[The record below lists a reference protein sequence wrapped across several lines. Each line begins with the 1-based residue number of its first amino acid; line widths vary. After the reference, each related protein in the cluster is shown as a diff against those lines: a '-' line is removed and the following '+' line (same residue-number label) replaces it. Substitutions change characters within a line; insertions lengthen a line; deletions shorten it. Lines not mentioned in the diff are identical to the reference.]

1 MAAVLLL
8 CALLTGANAPQA
20 TAPGDVIADIRV
32 HGNHVTADADVIRL
46 SGLVKGAPFT
56 SDTIAAAT
64 RLLEKSGQFNDV
76 QVLKRFAS
84 IDDPSEIVVMIVV
97 NEGAVKIELPDMPS
111 GPTPPGWRPKIV
123 KRTFGQN
130 VMWFPILDQEDGYSP
145 RFGVRFAYVRS
156 ARSKSRLSM
165 PLTWG
170 GERRAGLE
178 WEKGFEHG
186 RLQVGGALTSTT
198 HPYYDERD
206 GRRRVWARLEG
217 TARRLHVGGTATAQ
231 RITFGGNVDQVKTL
245 GVDATLDTRLDPV
258 LPRNA
263 VYVFASAEEVR
274 LSPDQG
280 TKREPYVR
288 RKVDASVYLGT
299 IKQAVLVGRV
309 LREDATAS
317 QPRYF
322 KPMLG
327 GMNSLRG
334 YDTASLVGDTLVA
347 GTLELRVP
355 LTSPIS
361 VGTFGMRTFIDRGTV
376 FDRGQRFK
384 DQDLKQGYGGGV
396 FFALPTFSM
405 NLDLAYSS
413 EKNFRL
419 HFSGGFSF

>member
-1 MAAVLLL
+1 MTAFLLFCVWL
-8 CALLTGANAPQA
+8 AGAAPQA
-20 TAPGDVIADIRV
+20 AAPGDVIADVRV
-32 HGNHVTADADVIRL
+32 HGNHVTADAEVIRL

-56 SDTIAAAT
+56 NDTIPAAK
-64 RLLEKSGQFNDV
+64 RLLEKSGKFDDV

-84 IDDPSEIVVMIVV
+84 IDDPSQIVVMLVV
-97 NEGAVKIELPDMPS
+97 NEGAVRIELPDMPS
-111 GPTPPGWRPKIV
+111 GPTPADWRPKIV

-145 RFGVRFAYVRS
+145 RFGVRFAYVPS

-178 WEKGFEHG
+178 WEKGFDHG
-186 RLQVGGALTSTT
+186 RLQVGGALTSTK

-206 GRRRVWARLEG
+206 GRRRAWARLEG
-217 TARRLHVGGTATAQ
+217 TAKRLHVGGTATLQ
-231 RITFGGNVDQVKTL
+231 RINFGGNVDQVKTI
-245 GVDATLDTRLDPV
+245 GADATFDTRLDPV

-263 VYVFASAEEVR
+263 IHVFASAEQVR
-274 LSPDQG
+274 LTPDQG
-280 TKREPYVR
+280 PKWDPYVR

-309 LREDATAS
+309 VREDATAS
-317 QPRYF
+317 QPLYF

-334 YDTASLVGDTLVA
+334 YETASFVGDTLVA

-361 VGTFGMRTFIDRGTV
+361 VGKFGVRTFIDRGTV
-376 FDRGQRFK
+376 YDRGQRFK
-384 DQDLKQGYGGGV
+384 DQDLKQGYGGGI